1 MLIEC
6 MDLELLTRVGLHI
19 YAGMLKLECVSFTCT
34 LAGQNM
40 TLIEMTSYIN
50 LLSFHMYTGNLL
62 SPEAV
67 VGNLVFTKAEEAL
80 FTKVIQRGT

>member
-19 YAGMLKLECVSFTCT
+19 YAGMLKRECVSFTFT
-34 LAGQNM
+34 LAGENM

-50 LLSFHMYTGNLL
+50 LLSFHMYIDNFL

-67 VGNLVFTKAEEAL
+67 VGNLVFTEAEEA
-80 FTKVIQRGT
+80 FFMKVIRRGI